1 MEISPI
7 GQAYLLLYCALF
19 GVCLGAFYDVFV
31 VIRRLCADKKALSG
45 IARFVGDLL
54 LLVTAGVGTVL
65 LCYYFNK
72 GEVRFFAFL
81 GLAVGFFLWRAVPSR
96 AFVPALSVLFRLLFA
111 VLRRI
116 FRPLAKIFKYLVN
129 ILQKSIYYIK
139 KSLAK
144 IMIMVYNINVKRT
157 VLRRS
162 KDGFIGEHKK

>member
-1 MEISPI
+1 MEISPVE
-7 GQAYLLLYCALF
+7 QAYLLLYCAMF

-31 VIRRLCADKKALSG
+31 VIRRFCANKKALSG
-45 IARFVGDLL
+45 IVRFIGDLL

-72 GEVRFFAFL
+72 GEVRSFAFL
-81 GLAVGFFLWRAVPSR
+81 GLAAGFFFWRAAPSR
-96 AFVPALSVLFRLLFA
+96 IFIPALSALFRLLFA
-111 VLRRI
+111 VLRHV
-116 FRPLAKIFKYLVN
+116 FRPFAKIFKRLVN
-129 ILQKSIYYIK
+129 ILKKSIYYIK

-144 IMIMVYNINVKRT
+144 IMIMVYNRNVKRT